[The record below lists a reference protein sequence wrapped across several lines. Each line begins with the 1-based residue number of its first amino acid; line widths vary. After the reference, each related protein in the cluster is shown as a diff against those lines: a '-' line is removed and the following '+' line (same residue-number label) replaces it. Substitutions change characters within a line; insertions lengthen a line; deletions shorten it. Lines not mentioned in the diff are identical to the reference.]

1 MASLLRRSRINYS
14 ASLHALA
21 VISRAIPSI
30 DFSLDI
36 LQHVS
41 LVPSWDDSES
51 RGVEV
56 HLDVTFMENMPAFK
70 RQFLIEYRK
79 WGGNPTDFVKRA
91 ELIEMGLVENTT
103 AGGDSDG

>member
-1 MASLLRRSRINYS
+1 MASLLRRSRINYP
-14 ASLHALA
+14 AALHALA
-21 VISRAIPSI
+21 VISGAIPSI
-30 DFSLDI
+30 DFSLNI

-41 LVPSWDDSES
+41 LLPSYEDSEN

-56 HLDVTFMENMPAFK
+56 HIDVMFMENMPAFK

-79 WGGNPTDFVKRA
+79 WGGNPTDFVEGS

-103 AGGDSDG
+103 PEATNA